1 MKRVTAFTFG
11 MFAMIA
17 AADPT
22 PADGQ
27 DKKDPALK
35 APFDQFVKFEGAD
48 GKGNSFTVDKVPA
61 YMPDTK
67 ASIWRVQAVR
77 IEATANRPYKNVV
90 ITDKNGKA
98 HKVADIKLGPGP
110 YLTCRI
116 AASE

>member
-1 MKRVTAFTFG
+1 MMRILFAFTFG
-11 MFAMIA
+11 AFLMATTAEPI
-17 AADPT
+17 
-22 PADGQ
+22 DGQ
-27 DKKDPALK
+27 EKKDPALK
-35 APFDQFVKFEGAD
+35 SPFDQFVKFEGAD